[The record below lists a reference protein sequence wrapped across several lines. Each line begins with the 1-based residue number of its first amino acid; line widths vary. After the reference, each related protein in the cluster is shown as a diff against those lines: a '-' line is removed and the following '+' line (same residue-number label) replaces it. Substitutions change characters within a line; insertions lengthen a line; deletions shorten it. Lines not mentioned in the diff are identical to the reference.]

1 MWLGILFISLQEW
14 ERNNKNEIWTA
25 AAAAAAYDCLF
36 FCPLGIKQFSGK
48 TYTVHF
54 IHSISS
60 FKYMKM
66 ALNQPPGHKNILL
79 QTVDVVNRRMNEAKF
94 IYVDDK
100 KKGINNK
107 ASLVLL

>member
-1 MWLGILFISLQEW
+1 
-14 ERNNKNEIWTA
+14 
-25 AAAAAAYDCLF
+25 
-36 FCPLGIKQFSGK
+36 
-48 TYTVHF
+48 
-54 IHSISS
+54 
-60 FKYMKM
+60 MKM

-107 ASLVLL
+107 ASLILL